1 MPETLFS
8 QHTEDLLQAWI
19 NMSVMIRGNRM
30 VSNFSFNEIVVCR
43 ILFSRLSDG
52 EPVTASELCQRM
64 QLLKSQ
70 INKILTSMESRGYVE
85 RRRSETDKR
94 KIEIHLTESAIAVYE
109 QEHERILSIIRHV
122 EESLGDEQA
131 RTLTCL
137 LNQTVEAIEQM
148 EGR

>member
-43 ILFSRLSDG
+43 ILHSRLADG